1 MISLLISQ
9 HEVVFILQN
18 SAYLLRV
25 KQTIQHRW
33 NSVNER
39 SGLIKNSFR
48 FGKAQGRKTSA
59 HHFTAFSFFYGTLP
73 LALRGP
79 HMFTEQ
85 HPCVT
90 HCDTYWEIFEMQSCL
105 KAFFTLISGEKKCLC
120 IYVRH
125 LEVLPREPECL
136 HKVQSQCWSS
146 RKSFNFSTEKQI
158 IKYMK
163 AQGPLLTNLLFLETL
178 HFQG

>member
-1 MISLLISQ
+1 MSRSHPWKWRVSRNKRFVSKGPCAFIYLMIYFSVEKLKLFLDDQHCDWTLWRHSGSLGRTSRCLTYMHKHFFSPEMSVKKALRQDYISNISQ

-59 HHFTAFSFFYGTLP
+59 HHFTAFSFFYEWVLGVKT
-73 LALRGP
+73 
-79 HMFTEQ
+79 
-85 HPCVT
+85 V
-90 HCDTYWEIFEMQSCL
+90 
-105 KAFFTLISGEKKCLC
+105 
-120 IYVRH
+120 VREWH
-125 LEVLPREPECL
+125 
-136 HKVQSQCWSS
+136 
-146 RKSFNFSTEKQI
+146 
-158 IKYMK
+158 
-163 AQGPLLTNLLFLETL
+163 
-178 HFQG
+178 